1 MHVGSRVWGAWPQA
15 PVPKE
20 EHRIRTHI
28 SFTLSTFW
36 ASQVALVIKN
46 PPATAGDTRDP
57 GSVPG
62 WGRSPGRA
70 WQPTPAFSPGE
81 SHQLKSLVSFAH
93 RVPKSQTRLN

>member
-1 MHVGSRVWGAWPQA
+1 MHVGSMVWGAWPQA

-46 PPATAGDTRDP
+46 PPATAGDTRP
-57 GSVPG
+57 RFCPWVGKIPWKGMATHS
-62 WGRSPGRA
+62 SILA
-70 WQPTPAFSPGE
+70 WRIPSAEEPGE
-81 SHQLKSLVSFAH
+81 LC
-93 RVPKSQTRLN
+93 P

>member
-1 MHVGSRVWGAWPQA
+1 MHVGSMVWGGWPQA

-57 GSVPG
+57 GSVPR
-62 WGRSPGRA
+62 WGRSPGEGHGNLLQCSRLENPVDRRA
-70 WQPTPAFSPGE
+70 W
-81 SHQLKSLVSFAH
+81 
-93 RVPKSQTRLN
+93 